1 MTTLHRLA
9 LAALA
14 VAGFT
19 ATAPAQYPVPV
30 YRNPFPPAPP
40 PPTQRYRPQVY
51 EQPVYQQPVYQQ
63 PVYQQPVYQ
72 QPVLVQAPPRV
83 PVYDCLD
90 DFERCFR
97 PCPGHHHVIIVHPVS
112 KRPVEV
118 CFDLPDC
125 KLRDFDVRRRSVE
138 FDYGKHEVK
147 IEFNRDGTVCVHDG
161 HGH

>member
-14 VAGFT
+14 VAGFA

-40 PPTQRYRPQVY
+40 PPTQFRRPPLIL
-51 EQPVYQQPVYQQ
+51 EQPVYSPPPVIVQAP
-63 PVYQQPVYQ
+63 PV
-72 QPVLVQAPPRV
+72 VLVQARPRV
-83 PVYDCLD
+83 PVYECLD

>member
-9 LAALA
+9 LSALA
-14 VAGFT
+14 VAGFA
-19 ATAPAQYPVPV
+19 ATAPAQYQVPT

-40 PPTQRYRPQVY
+40 PQTQRDRPPVY
-51 EQPVYQQPVYQQ
+51 EQPTYSPPPVI
-63 PVYQQPVYQ
+63 
-72 QPVLVQAPPRV
+72 VQAPPVVARPRV

-90 DFERCFR
+90 EFERCFR
-97 PCPGHHHVIIVHPVS
+97 PCPGHHHVVIVHPVT

-125 KLRDFDVRRRSVE
+125 KLRDFDVRRRSIE
-138 FDYGKHEVK
+138 FDYGKHEVR